1 MTTSMWNKDACKLFL
16 AQAPA
21 FWEERSQMANSP
33 REDSPP
39 PLEEGVE
46 WPLAQC
52 LDLAEKNAT
61 LRERLHHGRTAV
73 ALLGGVNAQLKQWIE
88 WKRLELNAMGD
99 AGTWQGMQVDP
110 WVPQPRPGDEW
121 QAPPAPVNST
131 EPRQGRQ
138 PPRDPS
144 QEIMMKVET
153 AMIRHQVE
161 ADSALPGDAASSSD
175 LRTSATNPT
184 VEYAICARSPH
195 MGIGAAHD
203 V

>member
-1 MTTSMWNKDACKLFL
+1 
-16 AQAPA
+16 
-21 FWEERSQMANSP
+21 MATSP

-52 LDLAEKNAT
+52 LDLAERNAT
-61 LRERLHHGRTAV
+61 LRERLTHGRTAV

-88 WKRLELNAMGD
+88 WKRMELNAMRD

-121 QAPPAPVNST
+121 QAPPTPVHPT

-138 PPRDPS
+138 PPRDTS

-153 AMIRHQVE
+153 EMIRHQVE

-175 LRTSATNPT
+175 LLASAKSPTVASAT
-184 VEYAICARSPH
+184 CAKSPLS
-195 MGIGAAHD
+195 GTGDAHD